1 MWVPSELCKKDSVVG
16 GTPVA
21 RAMSSSYEVLLLSE
35 LSSAEGRMDAEAI
48 DEEFDSISSVV
59 R

>member
-1 MWVPSELCKKDSVVG
+1 MNERVVG

-21 RAMSSSYEVLLLSE
+21 TAISSSKEVLLLSE
-35 LSSAEGRMDAEAI
+35 LSSAEGKMEAEAK
-48 DEEFDSISSVV
+48 EEELDSTSSVV